1 MNRVLK
7 LSLMVLGAVMLLASC
22 DTLLGFLGDDD
33 GQPSIPPNRNLGR
46 GYDIFG
52 NFADARDVRAE
63 VLSYDALDAAGIIDE
78 RTIETSTFQ
87 TYTGTTITDYSDS
100 FASRVGVSGSYR
112 AFSGSVETNFSSDT
126 YGRAEYSFATVQS
139 QIYKTQLSI
148 DNPRVNELLSYLTP
162 RAREDINNPSVSPR
176 DLFRIYGTHVVQS
189 IYIGGRLDYNM
200 ALDMSQI
207 TTSRSL
213 SVMASASFDAV
224 FVSAGIETETV
235 STEDRSFYESNAQR
249 TLNVYGG
256 ASEFGQNI
264 INDNDYQRWIESV
277 SANPQFV
284 GFPESGVLAT
294 NPLIAI
300 WEFADDAARAT
311 ALEEA
316 FLALADETSIDLD
329 DSLTVEVKLERI
341 ELVSSDDAGSNAEL
355 YGDLRFDGYNT
366 ASDFAF
372 SGPRLWDISEGQADA
387 QGQVSPGNAITVNRS
402 SRHTF
407 SDFSEAESYIVLI
420 GHLYEDDNIGDDD
433 MGFRTDAVYMNEGWN
448 GKEHKLNFREG
459 GTEANA
465 VFTIRVIR

>member
-1 MNRVLK
+1 MNGVLK
-7 LSLMVLGAVMLLASC
+7 LSFTVLGAIVFFASC
-22 DTLLGFLGDDD
+22 DTVLGFLEEDD
-33 GQPSIPPNRNLGR
+33 GPPPIPPNRNLGR
-46 GYDIFG
+46 GYNIFG
-52 NFADARDVRAE
+52 NFADAREVRAE
-63 VLSYDALDAAGIIDE
+63 VLSYDALEAAGIVGE

-100 FASRVGVSGSYR
+100 FASRVGVSGSYK

-148 DNPRVNELLSYLTP
+148 DNPRVDELRAYLTP
-162 RAREDINNPSVSPR
+162 RAREDIDNPSVSPL

-189 IYIGGRLDYNM
+189 IYVGGRLDYNM
-200 ALDMSQI
+200 AFDMSQI
-207 TTSRSL
+207 STSRSL

-235 STEDRSFYESNAQR
+235 STEDRSVYESNAQR

-277 SANPQFV
+277 GANPQFV

-316 FLALADETSIDLD
+316 FLALVDETDVD
-329 DSLTVEVKLERI
+329 VDGSLTVEVTLERI
-341 ELVSSDDAGSNAEL
+341 ELVSTDDAGNNAEL
-355 YGDLRFDGYNT
+355 YGDLRFELHSPGMAVIY
-366 ASDFAF
+366 
-372 SGPRLWDISEGQADA
+372 GPKLWDIPEGDADAEGQVA
-387 QGQVSPGNAITVNRS
+387 PGNYITVNGS

-407 SDFSEAESYIVLI
+407 SDFSEAESYIVLA
-420 GHLYEDDNIGDDD
+420 GHLYEDDITGDDD
-433 MGFRTDAVYMNEGWN
+433 MGFRTMDVYMNDVWN
-448 GKEHKLNFREG
+448 SAKKHKLNFREG
-459 GTEANA
+459 GTVANA
-465 VFTIRVIR
+465 VFTIEVVR